1 MQMSEGKEG
10 MRLTMKKELIICFTV
25 ISIVVIGNILTQNYT
40 KQSAKEMNEKLYEL
54 RTELTKEEKNK
65 DKITEKVGQ
74 VKEKWEERQELLA
87 YYIEHDELEKVETQ
101 IYLLSGEV
109 ETELYED
116 AVPEIEKCIF
126 ILQHI
131 EDKTALNVK
140 NIF

>member
-1 MQMSEGKEG
+1 
-10 MRLTMKKELIICFTV
+10 MKKELIICLMV
-25 ISIVVIGNILTQNYT
+25 ISIVIIGNILTQDYT
-40 KQSAKEMNEKLYEL
+40 KKSAKEMNEQLSEL
-54 RTELTKEEKNK
+54 RRELVKEEKNK
-65 DKITEKVGQ
+65 DRITEKVNQ

-101 IYLLSGEV
+101 IFLLSGEV

-131 EDKTALNVK
+131 EDKTALDIK